1 MRWLVGEFEPVALF
15 SLRPSY
21 TTASGGQ
28 TLLAPTPFAIKMA
41 LLDASCRVEGV
52 QVARRRWQVLRALQV
67 AWRPPSHVVV
77 SRTFQRVLKPRR
89 SEAKGEEEQGPFQR
103 TIAYREYAYFADAFG
118 LALGWEGEDHCD
130 WLSALLVH
138 VSYFGKRG
146 SFVQLRAAPRCVEE
160 LPRDYVMLTKQPTQ
174 FPIDG
179 VLQALDDCSLKVD
192 FEAVNV
198 YNKES
203 SLSKMDR
210 LRVYVVLP
218 YRQQRSTRAFAW
230 YERLETD

>member
-1 MRWLVGEFEPVALF
+1 MPPVVLKVCKWRADVGKCCVRCRWHGVHLPMSWSRA
-15 SLRPSY
+15 PS
-21 TTASGGQ
+21 SVC
-28 TLLAPTPFAIKMA
+28 
-41 LLDASCRVEGV
+41 SNRVE
-52 QVARRRWQVLRALQV
+52 A
-67 AWRPPSHVVV
+67 S
-77 SRTFQRVLKPRR
+77 
-89 SEAKGEEEQGPFQR
+89 AKGKEEQGPFQR

-146 SFVQLRAAPRCVEE
+146 SFVQLRDAPRCVDE

-179 VLQALDDCSLKVD
+179 VLQALDDCSPEVG

-198 YNKES
+198 YDKQ
-203 SLSKMDR
+203 SLLDEGDR
-210 LRVYVVLP
+210 LRVHVVLP

-230 YERLETD
+230 YERLGTD